1 MGKFWQ
7 DGETS
12 SRRNDAYRSER
23 LEPIDKMITE
33 LEKAVEKT
41 AV

>member
-1 MGKFWQ
+1 MGKLWQ

-12 SRRNDAYRSER
+12 LRRNDAYRSEI
-23 LEPIDKMITE
+23 LEPRDKMNTE
-33 LEKAVEKT
+33 LVKALEKT